1 MQRGFKPS
9 QLKQVSSPS
18 KVYGAL
24 DTLRSELVRIES
36 DASVGGGAT
45 ETLTFA
51 GLRADDEIMALS
63 QRVAG
68 ASGGA
73 PVAWDTQAADAL
85 DVSWD
90 MDPGAG
96 AVVVLMV
103 RRSLLK

>member
-1 MQRGFKPS
+1 MQRGLKPS

-18 KVYGAL
+18 KVYDAL
-24 DTLRSELVRIES
+24 DTLRSELIRIES
-36 DASVGGGAT
+36 DAGAGGGAT
-45 ETLTFA
+45 ETMTFN

-63 QRVAG
+63 QKTAG

-73 PVAWDTQAADAL
+73 PVAWDSQAADAL

-96 AVVVLMV
+96 AVLVLMV